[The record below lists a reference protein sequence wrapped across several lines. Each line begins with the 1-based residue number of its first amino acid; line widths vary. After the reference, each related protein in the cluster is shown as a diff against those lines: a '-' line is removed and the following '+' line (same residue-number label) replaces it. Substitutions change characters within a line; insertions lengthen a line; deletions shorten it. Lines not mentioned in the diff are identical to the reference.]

1 MVIKPTAGCFLGT
14 SGIRRLNNGESQAAI
29 FSTSPAC
36 SAIFK
41 KPNHSVSVPKSNT
54 MTSTDNFA
62 IEKSPSTIR
71 AKTSESLKL
80 THRHN
85 ALNKAIKKKLT
96 HSAFKIDP

>member
-1 MVIKPTAGCFLGT
+1 
-14 SGIRRLNNGESQAAI
+14 
-29 FSTSPAC
+29 
-36 SAIFK
+36 
-41 KPNHSVSVPKSNT
+41 

-80 THRHN
+80 TQRHN